1 MKMFLVLRFGILFLV
16 VSLSCSVLALPGNGP
31 AKDPLKYILGQ
42 DNLGPLRN
50 GISENAAQAPGPSD
64 YGSNNTLV
72 LAAKRTDR
80 PDILHGFKHY
90 RGGWNITD
98 PHYWADDFHGEAMNT
113 LKYVVNQSDYT
124 VQTLKNV
131 TEYLSL
137 AKTINIAQ
145 LVLPSN
151 VMDDIDK
158 LNVDLNAAADTLTE
172 KTSENAG
179 KIVKVFNAVY
189 VSESLAVSIDYCGCS
204 DACPGSA
211 WFFSFLLVTDGRVF
225 ISVLSILGHQHAIHI
240 FVVSGWLL
248 VAVTFIL
255 CGVFI
260 LLNNA
265 ISDTCLAMEEWVE
278 NPHAASALSSILPCV
293 DQRTTNNTLVQSKE
307 VITDIV
313 NVVNTYIYTFANANP
328 SQTEFNYYNQSGPSM
343 PPLCYPFDSLYQDRQ
358 CEPREVSMANAS
370 VVWQN
375 YTCMVSSSGLCTTV
389 GRVIPDIYRQLV
401 AAVNESYALEYYTPV
416 LLSLQDCKFVRDI
429 PRNHLESLPS
439 IGELS
444 QDCKCGAG
452 LDLSRSFAVSRSLD
466 TICKLPP
473 KGGSVCED
481 ILANKM
487 QQWLCRGRNQDGA
500 KFHFELEIIAIEIII
515 GREKECRIKESETN
529 GRISDIDRL
538 AELRGLRRLHGE
550 FRWGERRRRIWSL
563 PLIEVLEIC
572 VFMVLIC
579 YGAGRGREECVWIG
593 KEGVGGK
600 ELTRGEMGFAE
611 ALVLKGIPHTILG
624 VTSGSSSQQ
633 FYLLQ
638 NGRWIS
644 GFELMNVGTVS
655 LREKTG
661 DD

>member
-1 MKMFLVLRFGILFLV
+1 MKMFVVSRFGFVFLV

-31 AKDPLKYILGQ
+31 PKDPLKYILGQ
-42 DNLGPLRN
+42 ENLGPFRN
-50 GISENAAQAPGPSD
+50 GTSETDAQAPGPSD
-64 YGSNNTLV
+64 YTLV

-80 PDILHGFKHY
+80 PDILHGFKRY
-90 RGGWNITD
+90 REGWNITD
-98 PHYWADDFHGEAMNT
+98 PHYWASVGFTGAAGFVLAFLWIGCILLCVGQDYFHGEAMNT

-179 KIVKVFNAVY
+179 KIVKLFNAVY

-204 DACPGSA
+204 DAYPGSS
-211 WFFSFLLVTDGRVF
+211 WFFAVYPWTSTCNSYICSEWV
-225 ISVLSILGHQHAIHI
+225 
-240 FVVSGWLL
+240 VVSGSYLHSLWSFYPSQQ
-248 VAVTFIL
+248 VRYRYSVSYMD
-255 CGVFI
+255 
-260 LLNNA
+260 A

-328 SQTEFNYYNQSGPSM
+328 SQTDFNYYNQSGPSM
-343 PPLCYPFDSLYQDRQ
+343 PPLCYPFDSHYQDRQ

-416 LLSLQDCKFVRDI
+416 LLSLQDCKFVRDTFQEI
-429 PRNHLESLPS
+429 TSSHCPPLEHYLK
-439 IGELS
+439 IVN
-444 QDCKCGAG
+444 AG
-452 LDLSRSFAVSRSLD
+452 LGL
-466 TICKLPP
+466 I
-473 KGGSVCED
+473 SVGV
-481 ILANKM
+481 L
-487 QQWLCRGRNQDGA
+487 LC
-500 KFHFELEIIAIEIII
+500 
-515 GREKECRIKESETN
+515 
-529 GRISDIDRL
+529 
-538 AELRGLRRLHGE
+538 
-550 FRWGERRRRIWSL
+550 
-563 PLIEVLEIC
+563 
-572 VFMVLIC
+572 
-579 YGAGRGREECVWIG
+579 
-593 KEGVGGK
+593 
-600 ELTRGEMGFAE
+600 
-611 ALVLKGIPHTILG
+611 LVLWILYANCPLSEEMFAKISSPLKCSSGCTGIKIG
-624 VTSGSSSQQ
+624 CTS
-633 FYLLQ
+633 
-638 NGRWIS
+638 S
-644 GFELMNVGTVS
+644 GKNDAS
-655 LREKTG
+655 LSITSVA
-661 DD
+661 

>member
-1 MKMFLVLRFGILFLV
+1 MESRRLLHEHLGLLITGLITHLCWRRRGRIDRTFFTDLSIIEEVGTSPIPITGLIGCILLCV
-16 VSLSCSVLALPGNGP
+16 
-31 AKDPLKYILGQ
+31 GQ
-42 DNLGPLRN
+42 
-50 GISENAAQAPGPSD
+50 
-64 YGSNNTLV
+64 
-72 LAAKRTDR
+72 
-80 PDILHGFKHY
+80 
-90 RGGWNITD
+90 
-98 PHYWADDFHGEAMNT
+98 DDFHGEAMNT

-179 KIVKVFNAVY
+179 KIVKVFNAVRSALIT
-189 VSESLAVSIDYCGCS
+189 VAAVMLILALLG
-204 DACPGSA
+204 
-211 WFFSFLLVTDGRVF
+211 FL
-225 ISVLSILGHQHAIHI
+225 LSILGHQHAIHI

-416 LLSLQDCKFVRDI
+416 LLSLQDCKFVRDTF
-429 PRNHLESLPS
+429 LEITSSHCPQLEHYLK
-439 IGELS
+439 IVN
-444 QDCKCGAG
+444 AG
-452 LDLSRSFAVSRSLD
+452 LGL
-466 TICKLPP
+466 I
-473 KGGSVCED
+473 SVGV
-481 ILANKM
+481 L
-487 QQWLCRGRNQDGA
+487 LC
-500 KFHFELEIIAIEIII
+500 
-515 GREKECRIKESETN
+515 
-529 GRISDIDRL
+529 
-538 AELRGLRRLHGE
+538 
-550 FRWGERRRRIWSL
+550 
-563 PLIEVLEIC
+563 
-572 VFMVLIC
+572 
-579 YGAGRGREECVWIG
+579 
-593 KEGVGGK
+593 
-600 ELTRGEMGFAE
+600 
-611 ALVLKGIPHTILG
+611 LVLWILYASCPLSEEVFAKISSPIKCSSGCTG
-624 VTSGSSSQQ
+624 VKIGSTS
-633 FYLLQ
+633 
-638 NGRWIS
+638 S
-644 GFELMNVGTVS
+644 GKNDAS
-655 LREKTG
+655 LSITSVV
-661 DD
+661 